1 MAARKRPSQTKR
13 INHVSGQNSKS
24 KYLNVNQKHQPQSSS
39 ELSTVGKD
47 AELGDL
53 LYGKHTVLAALEN
66 NRQFNRI
73 WITPKL
79 HHDSQFQPLVRQAKS
94 KGTIIDEVDSRRLSQ
109 ITSGANHQ
117 GIAAQV
123 SPYSYVDLTNLIA
136 QAKLSTQEPVIVIA
150 EGITDPHNLGSI
162 IRTAEALGINGLVIP
177 QRRAVAITSTVMKV
191 AAGAL
196 ETFPVARVVNISR
209 ALEQLKEDGF
219 WIYGTTVEKSTLLH
233 SVNFRG
239 AIGLVLGSEGEG
251 LSQLTQRNCDVLV
264 SIPLAGNTPSLNA
277 SVAGA
282 IGLYEIVRQ
291 RWLSKS

>member
-13 INHVSGQNSKS
+13 INNVSGQNSNS
-24 KYLNVNQKHQPQSSS
+24 KYLSVNQPPQLKSSS
-39 ELSTVGKD
+39 GLSTVAKD
-47 AELGDL
+47 QDTDLGDL
-53 LYGKHTVLAALEN
+53 LYGKHTVLAALES

-73 WITPKL
+73 WIIPKL
-79 HHDSQFQPLVRQAKS
+79 HYDPRFKTLVQQAKS
-94 KGTIIDEVDSRRLSQ
+94 KGTIIDEVDSRRLGQ
-109 ITSGANHQ
+109 ITAGANHQ

-123 SPYSYVDLTNLIA
+123 SPYSYLDLTELIT

-191 AAGAL
+191 SAGAL
-196 ETFPVARVVNISR
+196 ETFSVARVVNISR
-209 ALEQLKEDGF
+209 ALEQLKEAGF
-219 WIYGTTVEKSTLLH
+219 WIYGTTVKKSTLLH
-233 SVNFRG
+233 SINFQG
-239 AIGLVLGSEGEG
+239 AIGLVIGSEGEG

-282 IGLYEIVRQ
+282 IALYEIVRQ
-291 RWLSKS
+291 RGVK